1 LEVPAVEP
9 WWHNYYATM
18 VQVISILLLAM
29 VVESRI
35 RSALPSW
42 ILIAGF
48 WLCLLGGG
56 LGIWILS
63 EENPNHDLV
72 LAGQWITGLPT
83 AVLVLL
89 IAFNVSAQILRERT
103 RTERPAGPDA
113 DASAGRPH
121 GATERVGHPPKP

>member
-1 LEVPAVEP
+1 MESWP
-9 WWHNYYATM
+9 HDYYVTM

-35 RSALPSW
+35 RSALPPW
-42 ILIAGF
+42 VLVAGF

-63 EENPNHDLV
+63 QKNPNHDLV
-72 LAGQWITGLPT
+72 LAGQWIIGLPT

-89 IAFNVSAQILRERT
+89 LAFNVSAQILRERT
-103 RTERPAGPDA
+103 RTPRPVGRDG
-113 DASAGRPH
+113 DASRDAR
-121 GATERVGHPPKP
+121 AVRSVHPGV